1 MRNTSS
7 NPSSAKRF
15 YGGLWAVIFACLMP
29 AMIQAQTGFETM
41 DQKTLVAQA
50 DLLKDRLNKNPAD
63 YEVLRSLG
71 TAYHYLAL
79 KDSGAY
85 AKKAVQTLESAYG
98 KNQEDYQVLCYLG
111 DAYLLLAKDGGD
123 GMSRAA
129 NATKGLEYMDKAVRK
144 APDDITIRLTR
155 GYSAKA
161 SPRSLNRRPIAY
173 DDFEHVVM
181 LFEKGL
187 KAPMPLKAPVYR
199 SLSGLYQEDGD
210 KVKALKYLEMAE
222 KCEKGA

>member
-1 MRNTSS
+1 MKNSSS
-7 NPSSAKRF
+7 NPLSAKRF
-15 YGGLWAVIFACLMP
+15 CVGLWAVVFACLMP
-29 AMIQAQTGFETM
+29 AMAHAQTGFETM
-41 DQKTLVAQA
+41 DQKTLAARA
-50 DLLKDRLNKNPAD
+50 DLLRERLNKNPAD

-85 AKKAVQTLESAYG
+85 AKKAVQTLETAYG
-98 KNQEDYQVLCYLG
+98 RNQEDYQVLCYLG
-111 DAYLLLAKDGGD
+111 DAYLLLARDGGD

-129 NATKGLEYMDKAVRK
+129 NANKGLECMDKAVRK

-161 SPRSLNRRPIAY
+161 SPRSLNRRQIAY
-173 DDFEHVVM
+173 DDFEHVAM

-187 KAPMPLKAPVYR
+187 NAPMPLKASVYR

-210 KVKALKYLEMAE
+210 
-222 KCEKGA
+222 G